1 LNVQTNINKQQHART
16 IRTKH
21 DERWSLTIDASKGL
35 SCSCSCGFVYSVV
48 IHYFIW
54 SKQKSLIHQW
64 TTNGCSLYSYGILT
78 VRSCL
83 STILHVQVIIC
94 WIIMCSYVLF
104 SYVYVYC
111 LFALLFYYISSTLFC
126 KCTDKYFG
134 ENL

>member
-35 SCSCSCGFVYSVV
+35 SCSCSCRFVYSVV

-64 TTNGCSLYSYGILT
+64 TTLVIFLWDPYCSFVLVYN
-78 VRSCL
+78 
-83 STILHVQVIIC
+83 STC
-94 WIIMCSYVLF
+94 
-104 SYVYVYC
+104 YVYVYC

-126 KCTDKYFG
+126 KCTDKYLEKICRIIKQAISKAIKKF
-134 ENL
+134 LILS